1 MKTSSFKLSLIIA
14 LSVSVALLAGC
25 GKSDSYS
32 QAEGKVNVVTS
43 FYPLYFF
50 AKEIGGE
57 HAHVMNLIAAGVEPH
72 EWTPKSRDLDAVSKA
87 QLFLYNGAG
96 LEGWVDGFL
105 KGLGAGSQV
114 LTVEASKGIE
124 LIQGN
129 PEHGH
134 EHGDEEGADGEHGH
148 ESEEGAED
156 GHGHEGEEGAE
167 DHDDEHEGAAGG
179 EAHDGE
185 EAGHSHSDLDVDPHT
200 WTSPRSALVMAA
212 NILDAFVQVD
222 PANRAAYESNYSKLE
237 SKLRELDDKFTR
249 ELSGY
254 ERRDIVVSHQA
265 FGYLARDYKLN
276 QIAIMGLSPEAE
288 PRAQD
293 LLKIA
298 KFVKENGIP
307 YIFFEELVSEQLA
320 DTLAR
325 EAKVDTLVLNPLEGL
340 TTEQEKTGENY
351 FTLMERNLE
360 NLQKALQ

>member
-1 MKTSSFKLSLIIA
+1 MKSLSIKRWFVIA
-14 LSVSVALLAGC
+14 SVAFVAILGGC
-25 GKSDSYS
+25 GKSDTYS
-32 QAEGKVNVVTS
+32 QEEGKVNVVTS

-57 HAHVMNLIAAGVEPH
+57 HAHVVNLIAAGVEPH
-72 EWTPKSRDLDAVSKA
+72 EWTPKSRDLDAASKA

-96 LEGWVDGFL
+96 LEGWVDDFL
-105 KGLGAGSQV
+105 NGLGSGSQV
-114 LTVEASKGIE
+114 LTVEASKGIK
-124 LIQGN
+124 LIRGN
-129 PEHGH
+129 PES
-134 EHGDEEGADGEHGH
+134 D
-148 ESEEGAED
+148 
-156 GHGHEGEEGAE
+156 HGHEGEEGSVADHEHKGEEAGIAEEEDHGAE
-167 DHDDEHEGAAGG
+167 DDHGTQADPG
-179 EAHDGE
+179 EEADRSD

-200 WTSPRSALVMAA
+200 WTSPRSALVMAV
-212 NILDAFVQVD
+212 NIRDAFVQVD
-222 PANRAAYESNYSKLE
+222 PANREAYESNYSVLE
-237 SKLRELDDKFTR
+237 SKLRELDDKFER
-249 ELSGY
+249 ELAGY

-265 FGYLARDYKLN
+265 FGYLCRDYDLN

-293 LLKIA
+293 LLEIA

-340 TTEQEKTGENY
+340 TSEQEKAGENY

-360 NLQKALQ
+360 NLRMALQ